1 MIMNAIETVNIT
13 FRYGKN
19 FVLNDLNIK
28 IPEGSIYG
36 FVGCNGAGKT
46 TSIKLML
53 GILPLKTGSLFVF
66 GDNIK
71 KSNRKIMNQ
80 IGAFVDGPFL
90 YSHFTCYEQMQYFD
104 MIYKMGKDR
113 IKTVLE
119 IVGLWNER
127 EKKVKNLSFGMKQRL
142 GLGVAIFHDPKIIL
156 LDEPLNGLDPFGV
169 HDMRELFRRLN
180 GEGKTL
186 LISSHIL
193 SELEKIC
200 THIGIIDGGNL
211 VYQDTLENMYKINDS
226 LETTY
231 MDLVRQ
237 NYENSRYI

>member
-1 MIMNAIETVNIT
+1 
-13 FRYGKN
+13 
-19 FVLNDLNIK
+19 
-28 IPEGSIYG
+28 
-36 FVGCNGAGKT
+36 
-46 TSIKLML
+46 
-53 GILPLKTGSLFVF
+53 
-66 GDNIK
+66 
-71 KSNRKIMNQ
+71 MNQ